1 MLERT
6 KMVLK
11 KDIKTEKSAK
21 KYISSLKSRVAKN
34 NAIIW
39 FIKNKGWYL

>member
-1 MLERT
+1 MT
-6 KMVLK
+6 KK
-11 KDIKTEKSAK
+11 QDIKTQEQA
-21 KYISSLKSRVAKN
+21 IIFIESLKSRVAKN

>member
-1 MLERT
+1 
-6 KMVLK
+6 MVK
-11 KDIKTEKSAK
+11 KCNIKTEKEAQ
-21 KYISSLKSRVAKN
+21 KYIYNLKSRVAKN